1 MHWKLYFF
9 TKGLKKLCCNEC
21 RGVYTAEN
29 CTYRSKRGD
38 CHFLTSVFCPLA
50 FFHVDP
56 GQPRH
61 RDHGIHCQP
70 RILPVSQRGCK
81 QLWKMI
87 TTATRKP
94 CVLHSTREYPRSF
107 IEMKLLLE
115 LQLAPVEASKKQ
127 RCEKAETLLCQ
138 QRSV

>member
-1 MHWKLYFF
+1 MSAEVSILLKTALI
-9 TKGLKKLCCNEC
+9 GL
-21 RGVYTAEN
+21 RGVTVIF
-29 CTYRSKRGD
+29 D
-38 CHFLTSVFCPLA
+38 FSVCPLA

-61 RDHGIHCQP
+61 RDHGIHHQP

-81 QLWKMI
+81 ELWKMI

-127 RCEKAETLLCQ
+127 RSEKAETLLCQ